1 MHNIHEKY
9 GNAKAGFIKVL
20 RSDNKHVGN
29 KIRQLTPFFNLAPP
43 HTEFLYGA
51 PSVELPAFIL
61 RPHRLRFRTTCHELN
76 YAATSHSQRLGS
88 LELGKVA

>member
-43 HTEFLYGA
+43 IQSFCMA
-51 PSVELPAFIL
+51 PPQWSFQHLFCGRTVYAFALLATNSITLPLPI
-61 RPHRLRFRTTCHELN
+61 HN
-76 YAATSHSQRLGS
+76 VLGVWN
-88 LELGKVA
+88 LEK